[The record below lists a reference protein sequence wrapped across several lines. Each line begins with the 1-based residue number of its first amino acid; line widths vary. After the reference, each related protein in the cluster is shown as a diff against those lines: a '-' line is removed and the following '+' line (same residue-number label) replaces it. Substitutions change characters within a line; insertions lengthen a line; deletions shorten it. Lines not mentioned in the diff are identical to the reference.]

1 MNYTCPYCKNHTTLT
16 SPHTDSNWRELRV
29 SNSDLGNIGFFIDA
43 ITCPNINCKK
53 IKLTGSLH
61 SVNSG
66 GCIGA
71 TKIYQWSLLPE
82 STAKIIPDYIAEVIR
97 EDYYEACK
105 ILNLSPKASA
115 TLSRRCLQ
123 GMIRDF
129 HKITKST
136 LNEEIISLKDTLDT
150 DTWDSINAVRK
161 IGNIGAHMEKDV
173 NVIVNVE
180 PEEANLLI
188 QLIEQLIEDWYV
200 AREDK
205 RIRAEKLRQVV
216 QSVENKKHPANN
228 ESTDE

>member
-1 MNYTCPYCKNHTTLT
+1 MNYTCPYCKHHSTITDPNEYYNWERIYIENST
-16 SPHTDSNWRELRV
+16 S
-29 SNSDLGNIGFFIDA
+29 GNVGLA
-43 ITCPNINCKK
+43 IHAVTCPNKDCNKLKLRTMLTRVNMVNGEEGIG
-53 IKLTGSLH
+53 IKEWNLM
-61 SVNSG
+61 
-66 GCIGA
+66 
-71 TKIYQWSLLPE
+71 PE
-82 STAKIIPDYIAEVIR
+82 STAKILPDYVPTSVT

-129 HKITKST
+129 HKVTKHT
-136 LNEEIISLKDTLDT
+136 LNDEILALKDILDT
-150 DTWDSINAVRK
+150 DTWDSIDAVRR

-205 RIRAEKLRQVV
+205 KVRAEKLRQVV
-216 QSVENKKHPANN
+216 QSVEEKKQTKNN
-228 ESTDE
+228 LSVD